1 MSILGTSIQ
10 YCTGNSSQ
18 SCLKE
23 VEIKIHPG
31 WIVLGIPGLVT
42 DIPKIS
48 YLWPAAAESLQSC
61 LTLCDPIDGSPRGS
75 PVSGILQART
85 LEWVAI
91 SFSTSGQLVTN
102 SGVPTT
108 ILGFDNFIRTTH
120 RTQGSTILGHSHKSE
135 PAKRRDTSGEVWE
148 DSKWKVF
155 IVPEYIPLS

>member
-1 MSILGTSIQ
+1 MKKPEWMLSPKIRNKTKMSILGTSIQ
-10 YCTGNSSQ
+10 YCTGSSSQ

-23 VEIKIHPG
+23 MEIKIHPR
-31 WIVLGIPGLVT
+31 WIVIPGLVT

-61 LTLCDPIDGSPRGS
+61 LTLCDPIDGSPWGS
-75 PVSGILQART
+75 PVPGILQART

-91 SFSTSGQLVTN
+91 SFSTSGELVTN

-120 RTQGSTILGHSHKSE
+120 RTQGSTIFKSQ
-135 PAKRRDTSGEVWE
+135 PQIRTS
-148 DSKWKVF
+148 
-155 IVPEYIPLS
+155 